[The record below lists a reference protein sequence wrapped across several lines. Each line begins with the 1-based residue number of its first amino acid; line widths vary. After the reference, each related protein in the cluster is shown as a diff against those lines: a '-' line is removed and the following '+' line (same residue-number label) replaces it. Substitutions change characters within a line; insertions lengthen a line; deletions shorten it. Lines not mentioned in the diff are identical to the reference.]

1 MLSLKILIVAWTNI
15 IQSEKQGPWSVLGV
29 EKTKNDNFLYR
40 VINYIKKPK
49 ENRFDDGRKLNMYK
63 IYMYVYSYV
72 LGLTLDLST
81 DLWWNMGHWC
91 LYIDEHTIAFTSKYI
106 KLKGLKLFFK
116 LYSIFMIQ
124 IWVKSLFVKIIKGRR
139 EIARVGAFFFLTC
152 NLINKFYNL
161 TQNCE

>member
-1 MLSLKILIVAWTNI
+1 MLSIKILIVAWTNI

-91 LYIDEHTIAFTSKYI
+91 LYRWTY
-106 KLKGLKLFFK
+106 
-116 LYSIFMIQ
+116 YSIHQ
-124 IWVKSLFVKIIKGRR
+124 
-139 EIARVGAFFFLTC
+139 
-152 NLINKFYNL
+152 
-161 TQNCE
+161 